1 MKLSIAVLAGD
12 GVGPEVT
19 TQAVRVL
26 KAVCTS
32 HDVSFREGLIGG
44 AALHATG
51 EALPAD
57 TLALA
62 KSSDA
67 ILLGAVGLPEFD
79 TAPPARRPEAG
90 LLGLRKALGLYANLR
105 PARILPGLEE
115 FSPLRP
121 ELIAGVDLIVF
132 RELAGGLYYGTPRER
147 TPDRAVN
154 TMSYTRPEIERITR
168 MAFKAAQIRRKKVT
182 SVDKAN
188 VLECSGLWRAVVT
201 EVAREFPDVMLE
213 HALVDSCAMQLV
225 TDPKRFDVLLTENM
239 FGDILSD
246 EASVLAG
253 SIGMLPSASL
263 GEGTALYEPVHGS
276 APDIAGQGKANPA
289 GAIGS
294 AAMLLRFSF
303 GLEKEALAIEAAL
316 EKVLVSGVRTADL
329 KGQATTQQVGDAVI
343 AELARR
349 FS

>member
-1 MKLSIAVLAGD
+1 MKFSIAVLPGD

-19 TQAVRVL
+19 AEAVKVLQAVCATHEL
-26 KAVCTS
+26 T
-32 HDVSFREGLIGG
+32 FREGLVGG

-51 EALPAD
+51 VALPAE
-57 TLALA
+57 TLELAL
-62 KSSDA
+62 SSDA
-67 ILLGAVGLPEFD
+67 ILFGAVGLPEFD
-79 TAPPARRPEAG
+79 NAPPDRRPEAG
-90 LLGLRKALGLYANLR
+90 LLGLRKALGLWANLR
-105 PARILPGLEE
+105 PARILPGLER

-121 ELIAGVDLIVF
+121 ERIAGVDLIVF
-132 RELAGGLYYGTPRER
+132 RELGGGLYYGTPREK
-147 TPDRAVN
+147 TADRAVN
-154 TMSYTRPEIERITR
+154 TMSYTRPEIERIAR
-168 MAFKAAQIRRKKVT
+168 MAFKAAQNRRKKVT

-201 EVAREFPDVMLE
+201 DVAREFADVTLE

-225 TDPKRFDVLLTENM
+225 TDPRRFDVLLTENM

-263 GEGTALYEPVHGS
+263 GEGPALYEPVHGS

-294 AAMLLRFSF
+294 AAMLLRYSF
-303 GLEKEALAIEAAL
+303 GLEREARAIEAAL
-316 EKVLVSGVRTADL
+316 ENVLVSGVRTADL
-329 KGQATTQQVGDAVI
+329 EGSATTQQVGDAVVS
-343 AELARR
+343 AL
-349 FS
+349 

>member
-19 TQAVRVL
+19 AEAVRVL
-26 KAVCTS
+26 EAVCKTHGHTLETRS
-32 HDVSFREGLIGG
+32 ALIGG

-51 EALPAD
+51 FALPPE
-57 TLALA
+57 TLEIA
-62 KSSDA
+62 KTSRA
-67 ILLGAVGLPEFD
+67 ILFGAVGLPEFD
-79 TAPPARRPEAG
+79 NAPPAERPEAG
-90 LLGLRKALGLYANLR
+90 LLQLRKAMGLYANLR
-105 PARILPGLEE
+105 PARILPGLER

-121 ELIAGVDLIVF
+121 EIIAGVDLIVF
-132 RELAGGLYYGTPRER
+132 RELAGGLYYGTPRSRDENE
-147 TPDRAVN
+147 AVN
-154 TMSYTRPEIERITR
+154 TMTYTRPEIERIAR
-168 MAFKAAQIRRKKVT
+168 MAFKAAQGRRKKLT

-201 EVAREFPDVMLE
+201 DVSREFPDVALD

-225 TDPKRFDVLLTENM
+225 TNPKRFDVLLTENM

-263 GEGTALYEPVHGS
+263 GDGPAIYEPVHGS

-294 AAMLLRFSF
+294 AAMMLRYSF
-303 GLEKEALAIEAAL
+303 GLAKEAAAIEAAL
-316 EKVLVSGVRTADL
+316 ERVLTSGVRTGDL
-329 KGQATTQQVGDAVI
+329 GGTASTREVGAAVC
-343 AELARR
+343 AKL
-349 FS
+349 SQ

>member
-1 MKLSIAVLAGD
+1 M
-12 GVGPEVT
+12 GPEVT
-19 TQAVRVL
+19 AEAVKVL
-26 KAVCTS
+26 KAVCAA
-32 HDVSFREGLIGG
+32 HELIFRQGLIGG
-44 AALHATG
+44 AALHASG
-51 EALPAD
+51 VALPEG

-62 KSSDA
+62 ISSDA
-67 ILLGAVGLPEFD
+67 ILFGAVGLPEFD
-79 TAPPARRPEAG
+79 SAPPARRPEAG
-90 LLGLRKALGLYANLR
+90 LLGLRKALGLWANLR
-105 PARILPGLEE
+105 PARIIPGLER

-121 ELIAGVDLIVF
+121 ERIAGVDLIVF

-147 TPDRAVN
+147 TADRAVN
-154 TMSYTRPEIERITR
+154 TMSYTRPEIERIAR
-168 MAFKAAQIRRKKVT
+168 MAFKAAQNRRKKVT

-201 EVAREFPDVMLE
+201 DVAREFPDVALE

-225 TDPKRFDVLLTENM
+225 TNPQRFDVLLTENM

-263 GEGTALYEPVHGS
+263 GEGPALYEPVHGS

-294 AAMLLRFSF
+294 AALLLRYSF
-303 GLEKEALAIEAAL
+303 GLEREARAVETAL
-316 EKVLVSGVRTADL
+316 EEVLVSGIRTTDL
-329 KGQATTQQVGDAVI
+329 EGSATSQEVGDAVV
-343 AELARR
+343 AALKN
-349 FS
+349 

>member
-1 MKLSIAVLAGD
+1 MNLSIAVLPGD

-19 TQAVRVL
+19 AEAMRVL
-26 KAVCTS
+26 AAVCKANGHTI
-32 HDVSFREGLIGG
+32 VAREGLIGG

-51 EALPAD
+51 EALPPA
-57 TLALA
+57 TEELA
-62 KSSDA
+62 KASQA
-67 ILLGAVGLPEFD
+67 ILFGAVGLPEFD
-79 TAPPARRPEAG
+79 AAPPAKRPEAG
-90 LLGLRKALGLYANLR
+90 LLRLRKVLGLYANLR
-105 PARILPGLEE
+105 PARIIPGLEH

-121 ELIAGVDLIVF
+121 ERIAGVDLIVF
-132 RELAGGLYYGTPRER
+132 RELSGGLYYGTPRSR
-147 TPDRAVN
+147 DANQAVN
-154 TMSYTRPEIERITR
+154 TMSYTRPEIERIAR
-168 MAFKAAQIRRKKVT
+168 MAFKAAQERRKKLT

-201 EVAREFPDVMLE
+201 DVSREFPDVALD

-263 GEGTALYEPVHGS
+263 GDGPALYEPVHGS

-294 AAMLLRFSF
+294 AAMMLRYSF
-303 GLEKEALAIEAAL
+303 GLEKEAAAVESAL
-316 EKVLVSGVRTADL
+316 ENVLTSGVRTGDL
-329 KGQATTQQVGDAVI
+329 GGRATTQEVGDAVVF
-343 AELARR
+343 AA
-349 FS
+349 SN